1 MLDTLIRVYICVCVE
16 QNVSLT
22 RIYVYFCIFMLFDI
36 VKSFE
41 HNRSTVLI
49 FSLRILNFVLLEMS
63 CFFLDYQELY
73 FLCLS
78 SCIILFLR
86 ELVTLV
92 SEKHVCHPVK
102 GYKFM
107 TQNFFFNV
115 EYLIMLT
122 KRGPTWS

>member
-36 VKSFE
+36 VESFE

-63 CFFLDYQELY
+63 CFF
-73 FLCLS
+73 FRLS
-78 SCIILFLR
+78 GVIFPLS
-86 ELVTLV
+86 
-92 SEKHVCHPVK
+92 
-102 GYKFM
+102 
-107 TQNFFFNV
+107 
-115 EYLIMLT
+115 
-122 KRGPTWS
+122 